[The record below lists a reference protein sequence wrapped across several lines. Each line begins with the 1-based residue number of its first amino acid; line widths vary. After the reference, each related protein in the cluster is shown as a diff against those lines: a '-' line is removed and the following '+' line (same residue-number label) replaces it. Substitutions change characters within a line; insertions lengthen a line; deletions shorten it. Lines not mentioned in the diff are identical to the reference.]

1 MQLDV
6 GLAELRQV
14 QKTEREG
21 PVDDYWKGKKAP
33 NLKIGAKLAA
43 SYRTYRNVLWLA
55 IGFRM
60 ESRLDMSMHMH
71 IRTHD
76 HDSKMT
82 KCIVLTRL

>member
-6 GLAELRQV
+6 GLAEFAPSSEDR
-14 QKTEREG
+14 ERRTCWRLLE
-21 PVDDYWKGKKAP
+21 GKKAP